1 MLDIIEKQNQQWN
14 YLGDPTYR
22 SSKRVNTQQT
32 LSCKVKFSGFDLGE
46 ISLCGPAAWWQRGR
60 KPDIPYGHHKRQWNC
75 LRQCLGRASTAWT
88 HASNIFPWTPFAP
101 CTELHTCSFFPCSK
115 KESLRCGIE
124 SNSKLEQRASESI
137 LEPQL
142 KFNWQQLA
150 YQEREQD
157 GVCMARYCSRKCRV
171 EKWKAIKD
179 AFTDYKNS
187 FRSCIWQMLLG

>member
-1 MLDIIEKQNQQWN
+1 MWARGMVAERQKTRHTIWAPQGPVELPSPMLGK
-14 YLGDPTYR
+14 G
-22 SSKRVNTQQT
+22 K
-32 LSCKVKFSGFDLGE
+32 
-46 ISLCGPAAWWQRGR
+46 
-60 KPDIPYGHHKRQWNC
+60 H
-75 LRQCLGRASTAWT
+75 AWT

-142 KFNWQQLA
+142 IFHWQQLA
-150 YQEREQD
+150 YQERERV